1 MNRTGNVDYIHL
13 CIIMHALCP
22 SPFHTHT
29 QCPSPFTPSLLFPLP
44 HSHSL
49 PHPFHTHR
57 WKKLEHTMEEM
68 DLPDEEVSLQLCLHQ
83 FLVSITHCPH
93 PLLSPPSWSHPTCTP
108 THSFIANI
116 HSISPSP
123 SPPLPSPP
131 PPPQREERRVQH
143 AQKETQFLRL
153 RHSRL
158 GKDDFKSLK
167 VIGRGA
173 FGEVRL
179 VQKHDT

>member
-29 QCPSPFTPSLLFPLP
+29 HCPSPFHTHTQCPSPYYTHIHCPTL
-44 HSHSL
+44 
-49 PHPFHTHR
+49 FHTHR

-93 PLLSPPSWSHPTCTP
+93 PLLSPPSWSHPMCTP

-116 HSISPSP
+116 HSISPSLP
-123 SPPLPSPP
+123 SPPLPPLPSPP
-131 PPPQREERRVQH
+131 LPPPHSERRGRCSM
-143 AQKETQFLRL
+143 LRR
-153 RHSRL
+153 RHSSS
-158 GKDDFKSLK
+158 D
-167 VIGRGA
+167 
-173 FGEVRL
+173 
-179 VQKHDT
+179 

>member
-1 MNRTGNVDYIHL
+1 
-13 CIIMHALCP
+13 MHFAPPL
-22 SPFHTHT
+22 S
-29 QCPSPFTPSLLFPLP
+29 TPTLTAPP
-44 HSHSL
+44 HSTPTLNATPPTTPHSL

-116 HSISPSP
+116 HSISP
-123 SPPLPSPP
+123 PLPSLPLGHSTKCM
-131 PPPQREERRVQH
+131 ESIVRVCVR
-143 AQKETQFLRL
+143 A
-153 RHSRL
+153 SVC
-158 GKDDFKSLK
+158 SC
-167 VIGRGA
+167 VIVCGRVCVGV
-173 FGEVRL
+173 FVC
-179 VQKHDT
+179 V